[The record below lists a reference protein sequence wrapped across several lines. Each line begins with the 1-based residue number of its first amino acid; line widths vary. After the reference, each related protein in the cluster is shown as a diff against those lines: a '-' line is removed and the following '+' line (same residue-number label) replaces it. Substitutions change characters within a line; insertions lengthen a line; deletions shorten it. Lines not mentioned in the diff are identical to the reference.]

1 MTVPNPVDE
10 HANAASD
17 PLHAFFHFPGE
28 AGVRVCAVLVEGA
41 LADVRVQAVAVDGLS
56 GGSVPED
63 VQPLAWDGAAVAA
76 WALEGGPVEM
86 GVSDRAERIAL
97 AWQNGG
103 LVPGEQP
110 VSAHSIA
117 VAVHRALG
125 KGVDW
130 ADIDFDIIHG
140 PVVDPAVNVALDETL
155 AEDVAAGRRRPFLRL
170 WEWHGPQ
177 VVLGSYQSYAN
188 ELHADGVAKHGVTVT
203 RRVSGGGT
211 MFMEAENSITFSL
224 IVPTAL
230 VEGLS
235 FEQAY
240 PYLDAWVMDALASIG
255 VKARYVPLNDI
266 ASDRGK
272 IAGAAQKRWA
282 NGTLLHHVTMA
293 YDMDSVKM
301 LEVLR
306 TGLAK
311 VRDKGTRSA
320 VKWVDPLR
328 SQIDMPREDVIGAFY
343 AFFQSRYGARSSVL
357 SLEEIAAAQARCE
370 SKFSTQEWTFRL
382 A

>member
-1 MTVPNPVDE
+1 MTLPNPADG
-10 HANAASD
+10 HASAASG
-17 PLHAFFHFPGE
+17 PRRAYFQFPGE
-28 AGVRVCAVLVEGA
+28 AGVSVSAALMEGV
-41 LADVRVQAVAVDGLS
+41 LADVSVQATPVDGLS
-56 GGSVPED
+56 GTRTAGD
-63 VQPLAWDGAAVAA
+63 ITPLTWDGAALAG
-76 WALEGGPVEM
+76 WAIEGTTVEM
-86 GVSDRAERIAL
+86 GVTERAQRIAL
-97 AWQNGG
+97 TWENAGH
-103 LVPGEQP
+103 VPAAQP

-117 VAVHRALG
+117 VAVHRVLG

-155 AEDVAAGRRRPFLRL
+155 AESVAQGTRRPLMRL
-170 WEWHGPQ
+170 WEWRGPQ

-188 ELHADGVAKHGVTVT
+188 ELHAEGIAKHGITVT

-255 VKARYVPLNDI
+255 VKAHYVPLNDI

-293 YDMDSVKM
+293 YDMDSAKM

-306 TGLAK
+306 TGLEK

-328 SQIDMPREDVIGAFY
+328 SQIDMPREDVIRAFY
-343 AFFQSRYGARSSVL
+343 DFFTSRYGATASAL
-357 SLEEIAAAQARCE
+357 SAEEIATAQARCE
-370 SKFSTQEWTFRL
+370 TKFSTQEWTYRL

>member
-1 MTVPNPVDE
+1 MTNSALPNRVPG
-10 HANAASD
+10 AN
-17 PLHAFFHFPGE
+17 LLRRGYFHFPGE
-28 AGVRVCAVLVEGA
+28 AGVAVTLDLDKDSLAEVSVEAYTVEGLSGRREGTSGALEWAGGA
-41 LADVRVQAVAVDGLS
+41 LA
-56 GGSVPED
+56 
-63 VQPLAWDGAAVAA
+63 A
-76 WALEGGPVEM
+76 WAVEGSPAEI
-86 GVSDRAERIAL
+86 GVTERAERITLTWKNA
-97 AWQNGG
+97 G
-103 LVPGEQP
+103 LSVADQP

-125 KGVDW
+125 KGSDW
-130 ADIDFDIIHG
+130 SDIDFDIIHG
-140 PVVDPAVNVALDETL
+140 PIVEPAVNVALDETL
-155 AEDVAAGRRRPFLRL
+155 AESVAAGIRRPFMRL
-170 WEWHGPQ
+170 WEWTGPQ

-188 ELHADGVAKHGVTVT
+188 ELHAEGVEKHGITVT

-230 VEGLS
+230 VDGMS

-255 VKARYVPLNDI
+255 VKAHYVPLNDI

-282 NGTLLHHVTMA
+282 NGTMLHHVTMA
-293 YDMDSVKM
+293 YDMDSAKM

-306 TGLAK
+306 TGLEK

-328 SQIDMPREDVIGAFY
+328 SQIDLPREQVVSAFY
-343 AFFQSRYGARSSVL
+343 EFFKNRYGAVASEL
-357 SLEEIAAAQARCE
+357 SAEEIATAQARCE
-370 SKFSTQEWTFRL
+370 TKFSTQEWTFRL